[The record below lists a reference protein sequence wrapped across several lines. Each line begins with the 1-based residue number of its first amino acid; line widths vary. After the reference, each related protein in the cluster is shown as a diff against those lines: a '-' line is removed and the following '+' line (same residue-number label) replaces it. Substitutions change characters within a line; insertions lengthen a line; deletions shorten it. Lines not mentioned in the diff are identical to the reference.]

1 MAQLFLDQFN
11 AIENPYGV
19 VISNV
24 DCNNGILSIDLE
36 GSLLPDSDYTIS
48 LRNIMGTDTYTNS
61 ISDMSQNFNVNGLS
75 KGMYVVVLSINGVEI
90 DSRKIVIK

>member
-36 GSLLPDSDYTIS
+36 GSLLPDSNYTIT
-48 LRNIMGTDTYTNS
+48 LRSIMGTETYTNS
-61 ISDMSQNFNVNGLS
+61 ISATSQNFNVDGVSN
-75 KGMYVVVLSINGVEI
+75 GMYVVVLSVNGVEI
-90 DSRKIVIK
+90 DSHKIVIK